1 MARIPYTIPMLSP
14 TKLHATL
21 TQFSPRGVLLIAA
34 AIASLSFWSITQ
46 RLLYGKD
53 AFADP
58 THLFWLVVMFT
69 VIGATIALAVAYV
82 APWDTDRPI
91 VGLLL
96 AVFGGTAAGMLLYY
110 IIKYL
115 AIGMWGPFSNRE
127 GLVDYFFTWVNF
139 SFSGLI
145 IGFFFLIRIRDNR
158 IQHALHRAEAERQ
171 AASRQA
177 LEAELKLLQAQ
188 VEPHFLYNTL
198 ANVQFLVESDP
209 PAANRMLEHLIQYLH
224 AAIPQVRQ
232 NSATLG
238 QELKLIEAYLNILRM
253 RMGKRL
259 AFSIDCP
266 SELSTAPCPPMMLL
280 SLVENAIKHGI
291 EPQAE
296 GGTIEISVTH
306 QENKLRIVVADDGR
320 GLTNNLSD
328 GVGLYN
334 LRERLLVLYGNRA
347 SFSLAQRWPKG
358 VEASIVIPY
367 DNDQSTAR

>member
-14 TKLHATL
+14 TKLRATL
-21 TQFSPRGVLLIAA
+21 TQFSLRGVLLIAA
-34 AIASLSFWSITQ
+34 AITSLAFWSITQ
-46 RLLYGKD
+46 RLLYGRD
-53 AFADP
+53 VFADP
-58 THLFWLVVMFT
+58 THLFWLVVMFF
-69 VIGATIALAVAYV
+69 VIGTTIALAVAYV

-96 AVFGGTAAGMLLYY
+96 AVFAGAATGMLLYY
-110 IIKYL
+110 VIKYL
-115 AIGMWGPFSNRE
+115 AIGIWGAFGSRE
-127 GLVDYFFTWVNF
+127 GLVDYLFTWINF

-145 IGFFFLIRIRDNR
+145 IGFFFLTRIRDNR
-158 IQHALHRAEAERQ
+158 IQHALLRAEAERQ

-259 AFSIDCP
+259 AFSIHCP
-266 SELSTAPCPPMMLL
+266 SELRTAPCPPMMLL
-280 SLVENAIKHGI
+280 SLIENAIKHGI

-358 VEASIVIPY
+358 VEACVVIPY
-367 DNDQSTAR
+367 DN